1 MQKMNSC
8 YLNISILHSKKI
20 LLYCRCTKQ
29 KGVHLQFS
37 FEGGADE
44 TERKEFLRHQL
55 QAIGFSEEEILYY
68 FKLLAAGECSNLERL
83 RMLGDKRKETLE
95 QIHNLEQN
103 VMEMDVMRNEIR
115 KNGSILGGAK
125 KWNF

>member
-1 MQKMNSC
+1 
-8 YLNISILHSKKI
+8 
-20 LLYCRCTKQ
+20 
-29 KGVHLQFS
+29 
-37 FEGGADE
+37 
-44 TERKEFLRHQL
+44 
-55 QAIGFSEEEILYY
+55 
-68 FKLLAAGECSNLERL
+68 
-83 RMLGDKRKETLE
+83 MLGDKRKEILE